1 MGKKRHKTEK
11 NGAKLQQFEVLTA
24 QRRTMI
30 EAVRSIAATEVTHD
44 RWRSECGNLKGDL
57 AKRLRR
63 AVPDLTIEK
72 SILKEAAHGT

>member
-11 NGAKLQQFEVLTA
+11 NVAKLQQFEVLTA
-24 QRRTMI
+24 QRPTMI
-30 EAVRSIAATEVTHD
+30 EAVQSIAVTEITNY

-57 AKRLRR
+57 VKRLRR

-72 SILKEAAHGT
+72 SILKEPAHGT